1 MLSKKK
7 ALLLNAPIKSAVHIL
22 QKNYNAYAIAWN
34 ENPKHD
40 QEPNRFGRFVLIPT
54 ISDKHKSPI
63 LFPWLRSVKRP
74 CWVWLYLWLCV
85 IGLSVQLMV
94 VVDSGG
100 FNWVFCLGLGGCGL
114 CGYGIGLRKSI
125 GFLTSSV
132 QGSESPLGSIHGIAY
147 SQAFNV

>member
-1 MLSKKK
+1 MLNALKKK
-7 ALLLNAPIKSAVHIL
+7 STFAQCSNQIRRSHPPKKLQCLCYCLEWKPKTWPITQPIWKIWV
-22 QKNYNAYAIAWN
+22 N
-34 ENPKHD
+34 
-40 QEPNRFGRFVLIPT
+40 T
-54 ISDKHKSPI
+54 HKSPI

-94 VVDSGG
+94 VMDSGG

-132 QGSESPLGSIHGIAY
+132 KRVKVHWVPYMA
-147 SQAFNV
+147 